1 LIYSRFDLFVAVSEA
16 VANSLENLLPQISE
30 KIVVIYNVINP
41 AYLQN
46 TETKSDIRRRLDLD
60 ERKHVIFA
68 SGNFR
73 YAKGFDLLLESM
85 VVLLDR
91 CRQEDSTLKTLPIL
105 LITGEGGLQDSIVN
119 LSKRLGI
126 QDNVRFLGFRKDMPE
141 ILKAADLF
149 VLPSRWEGCPMVVL
163 ESMALGLP
171 VLATDV
177 GGVPE
182 LVAHQQTGFLVSP
195 GSSSA
200 LANGLYK
207 LISDSE
213 WAACLAEQG
222 QQRLAQLFS
231 TNKSVLEMTTQYRQL
246 VGLVI

>member
-1 LIYSRFDLFVAVSEA
+1 
-16 VANSLENLLPQISE
+16 
-30 KIVVIYNVINP
+30 
-41 AYLQN
+41 
-46 TETKSDIRRRLDLD
+46 
-60 ERKHVIFA
+60 
-68 SGNFR
+68 
-73 YAKGFDLLLESM
+73 
-85 VVLLDR
+85 
-91 CRQEDSTLKTLPIL
+91 
-105 LITGEGGLQDSIVN
+105 
-119 LSKRLGI
+119 
-126 QDNVRFLGFRKDMPE
+126 
-141 ILKAADLF
+141 LKAADLF

-231 TNKSVLEMTTQYRQL
+231 TNKSVLELTTQYRQL